1 VDIRWDWLQPL
12 ITVPYV
18 PALGPVH
25 PDCLAADL
33 FADVLTVAGTGR
45 FLPYDKDRRWSDHK
59 DEHVIGGN
67 IVQQPGLVL
76 IPAFSAR
83 RKRLR
88 VHVYSQTP
96 HSATVQAV
104 QLAERLS
111 HEHRAATGQ
120 VTWFLPPGSEP
131 GPGAACTRI
140 YMRTF
145 EPDHPAPVPGPAV
158 IPLDDVP
165 GPDRASFGAFAGRM
179 AGDGFAFLHT
189 RLRQQATGPLLTVQ
203 RAGKVAG
210 AIGPLETGTDS
221 QGLPVLLPQYF
232 GVLPEYR
239 GLGLGRHLWRAAM
252 HWGQQHHARYQLLQ
266 AQADSPADSLYRSEG
281 LTDLGLICTSTT

>member
-1 VDIRWDWLQPL
+1 VDIRWGWLQPL

-25 PDCLAADL
+25 PDCLTADL
-33 FADVLTVAGTGR
+33 FADVLAVAGTDR
-45 FLPYDKDRRWSDHK
+45 LLPYDKDRRWTDRK
-59 DEHVIGGN
+59 DEHMLASS

-83 RKRLR
+83 RQRLR
-88 VHVYSQTP
+88 VYVYSQNP
-96 HSATVQAV
+96 Q

-111 HEHRAATGQ
+111 REHHAATGQ
-120 VTWFLPPGSEP
+120 VTSFLPPGRDP
-131 GPGAACTRI
+131 GPGGACTRV

-145 EPDHPAPVPGPAV
+145 DPDHPAPVPGPGV

-165 GPDRASFGAFAGRM
+165 GPDRASFGAFAERM
-179 AGDGFAFLHT
+179 AGDGFAFLHA
-189 RLRQQATGPLLTVQ
+189 RLRQQATGPILTVQ
-203 RAGKVAG
+203 RDGKVTG

-221 QGLPVLLPQYF
+221 RDVPVLLPQYF

-239 GLGLGRHLWRAAM
+239 GLGLGRQLWRAAM

-281 LTDLGLICTSTT
+281 LTDLGLVCTGTI